1 MFKITD
7 ITSLGTDY
15 TIADPS
21 GTIIT
26 TIQVIPFAEILSATL
41 GPYTDDF
48 GSYSSYLEKCIAV
61 LSGFDDI
68 DPLSVL
74 WYTTSDDEVALSD
87 IIEYAVKHDYDR
99 IILEHLEELDE

>member
-21 GTIIT
+21 GMVIS
-26 TIQVIPFAEILSATL
+26 TIQVIPFLEILTAAL

-48 GSYSSYLEKCIAV
+48 GSYASYVEKSMAV
-61 LSGFDDI
+61 LSGYDEI

-74 WYTTSDDEVALSD
+74 WYATSEDEVALSD
-87 IIEYAVKHDYDR
+87 IIEYAVKNGYDK
-99 IILEHLEELDE
+99 IILEHLEELE

>member
-15 TIADPS
+15 TIADPH
-21 GTIIT
+21 GTIIS
-26 TIQVIPFAEILSATL
+26 TIQVIPFTELLTATL

-48 GSYSSYLEKCIAV
+48 ENYSSYINKFIAV
-61 LSGFDDI
+61 LSGFDEI

-74 WYTTSDDEVALSD
+74 WYATSDDEVALSD
-87 IIEYAVKHDYDR
+87 IIEYAVKNDYDR
-99 IILEHLEELDE
+99 IILEHLEELDD